1 MWELIRAG
9 GPAMWPIVLGSVRAV
24 AITLERAWALQRA
37 RVLPAELLPKLRRLL
52 EAGPATDEVRAA
64 LERNSPLG
72 KLLSVALA
80 VRHRPAAQRQE
91 RLQDAGRQV
100 VHELDRFLNTLGTVA
115 SIAPLLGLLGTVTGI
130 IRSFTAINQGAIG
143 DPRMLSG
150 GISEALISTAA
161 GLMVAVPALVAYRWL
176 RGRVDSLALELERE
190 ATDFLDF
197 LEAHEAT
204 RR

>member
-9 GPAMWPIVLGSVRAV
+9 GPAMWPIVLCSVLAV

>member
-9 GPAMWPIVLGSVRAV
+9 GPAMWPIILCSVLAV
-24 AITLERAWALQRA
+24 AITLERTWALQRS
-37 RVLPAELLPKLRRLL
+37 RVLPDDLLPKLRRLL

-72 KLLSVALA
+72 KILAVALA
-80 VRHRPAAQRQE
+80 VRHRPTAQRQE
-91 RLQDAGRQV
+91 RVQDAGRQV
-100 VHELDRFLNTLGTVA
+100 VHELDRFLNTLGTIA

-130 IRSFTAINQGAIG
+130 IRAFTAINQGAIG

-176 RGRVDSLALELERE
+176 RGRVDTLALELERE
-190 ATDFLDF
+190 ATALLDF
-197 LEAHEAT
+197 FDT
-204 RR
+204 RDERR

>member
-1 MWELIRAG
+1 M
-9 GPAMWPIVLGSVRAV
+9 
-24 AITLERAWALQRA
+24 QRA